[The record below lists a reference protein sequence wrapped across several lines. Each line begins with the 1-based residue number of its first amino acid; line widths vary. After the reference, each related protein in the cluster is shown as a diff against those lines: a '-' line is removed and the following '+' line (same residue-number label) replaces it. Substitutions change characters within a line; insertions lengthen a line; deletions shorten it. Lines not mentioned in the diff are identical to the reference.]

1 MLIAQ
6 AEVEKPFI
14 VSQEKS
20 WTGTAYDERGDS
32 TG

>member
-20 WTGTAYDERGDS
+20 WIGMAYDERGDS